1 MTINPNNF
9 SGATVTLVGYVA
21 MEPAYPAY
29 DKQGKHGFKEIKV
42 AHNEGYK
49 PKDGGDFV
57 QTGTTW
63 YAIKVHQD
71 DLGNVGKG
79 DKIRVDDA
87 KQSTRTYTNKDG
99 VEAIGILL
107 EYGKIT
113 VLESKNGG
121 ASGGFDDEQ
130 PF

>member
-1 MTINPNNF
+1 MTVNPNNYP
-9 SGATVTLVGYVA
+9 GLTATLVGYVA

-29 DKQGKHGFKEIKV
+29 DKEGKRGFKEIKV
-42 AHNEGYK
+42 AINEGYK

-63 YAIKVHQD
+63 YAVKVHQD
-71 DLGNVGKG
+71 DLGGIGKG

-87 KQSTRTYTNKDG
+87 KQSTRTYESNGKEG
-99 VEAIGILL
+99 IGILL

-113 VLESKNGG
+113 VLESKNGD
-121 ASGGFDDEQ
+121 AGGFDDDSE

>member
-1 MTINPNNF
+1 MTINPNNYP
-9 SGATVTLVGYVA
+9 GLTATLVGYVA

-29 DKQGKHGFKEIKV
+29 DKQGKHGFKEVKV

-49 PKDGGDFV
+49 KDGEFV

-79 DKIRVDDA
+79 DQIRVDDA

-99 VEAIGILL
+99 VEDIGILL

-113 VLESKNGG
+113 VLKSKNGD
-121 ASGGFDDEQ
+121 AGGSYDEET